1 MLAFRQLGFYNCRYL
16 ECWLRSCQLL
26 DSYNQRWTE
35 EKGKGYLGLSFRS
48 RLPQKN
54 LNFDTDVVAWPPSS
68 FYSLWVS
75 SEQSLIPFDTSKKKK
90 AKKNPAFRWQLRCTS
105 FWVHLQ
111 ALGETSV
118 QGTPPKKGLKNR
130 ASRYTETERHDF
142 STKTKQNKT
151 ERYRIGNTRRH
162 VPLIW

>member
-90 AKKNPAFRWQLRCTS
+90 QRKIQPSDDNWGVLHFEFTYKLWVKLLYRARPQRRALKTGPQDILRLNDTI
-105 FWVHLQ
+105 FL
-111 ALGETSV
+111 L
-118 QGTPPKKGLKNR
+118 
-130 ASRYTETERHDF
+130 
-142 STKTKQNKT
+142 KQNKT
-151 ERYRIGNTRRH
+151 KLRGTE
-162 VPLIW
+162 

>member
-1 MLAFRQLGFYNCRYL
+1 VLTKVLPTPGQLQPEMDWREGKGIPGPFLSFLTSTEKFKLWHRCRCMASFKLLLPLGFIR
-16 ECWLRSCQLL
+16 
-26 DSYNQRWTE
+26 TI
-35 EKGKGYLGLSFRS
+35 
-48 RLPQKN
+48 
-54 LNFDTDVVAWPPSS
+54 A
-68 FYSLWVS
+68 YSLRHI
-75 SEQSLIPFDTSKKKK
+75 EKKK

-111 ALGETSV
+111 VLGETSV

-151 ERYRIGNTRRH
+151 KQNWEVQNRQHPSACPLDRIKL
-162 VPLIW
+162 PACEE